1 MQTLARSMADTGPMG
16 GRYMPHA
23 PPIVGRYGK
32 RPHSRMRRLQ
42 LRTVHNLIS
51 SPRAFAA
58 RAAPKEPLV
67 DSADVPAPRI
77 SGDQLG
83 SLRSARK
90 KSRGA
95 PPVVAARLP
104 VEPPQ
109 KNPLDKLGLPRRVC
123 KAWARVPAG
132 IANARA
138 RSVAAPIANREQQKS
153 TAEGRKCGQLFSVE
167 REGSRFRSGADDRR
181 RRAIGICSQTSD
193 VDHTH
198 RIRVRR
204 RSGQQW
210 PGREL

>member
-1 MQTLARSMADTGPMG
+1 MLWNALWFKRNEPSKKHHLSLACRASKPLLASWLEVLGENRHSRPIRLVIHDPLRGDQLGSLRSARKKSRGRHRCSCVQKPRKSANPGILMQTIARSMADTGPMG

-95 PPVVAARLP
+95 PPLVAARLP

-109 KNPLDKLGLPRRVC
+109 KNPLDKLGLPRS
-123 KAWARVPAG
+123 
-132 IANARA
+132 
-138 RSVAAPIANREQQKS
+138 RS
-153 TAEGRKCGQLFSVE
+153 F
-167 REGSRFRSGADDRR
+167 
-181 RRAIGICSQTSD
+181 
-193 VDHTH
+193 
-198 RIRVRR
+198 
-204 RSGQQW
+204 
-210 PGREL
+210 